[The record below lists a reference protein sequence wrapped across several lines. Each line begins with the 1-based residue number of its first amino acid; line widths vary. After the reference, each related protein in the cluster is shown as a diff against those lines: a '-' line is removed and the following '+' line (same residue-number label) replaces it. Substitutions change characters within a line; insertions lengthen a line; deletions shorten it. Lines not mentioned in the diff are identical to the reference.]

1 MRSHL
6 FMSVSV
12 YDAKMSGRLAN
23 GKDEYVWVVELLL
36 GCVMCF
42 FYFLCALQ
50 LLEFFIISNIPFYFK
65 KKSYKHSLRKYWA
78 FCSMPHSQG
87 WSHQ

>member
-1 MRSHL
+1 MRTRL

-12 YDAKMSGRLAN
+12 YDAKTSGRLAN

-36 GCVMCF
+36 GCVVCV

-50 LLEFFIISNIPFYFK
+50 LLEFFIIRNIPFYFTQ
-65 KKSYKHSLRKYWA
+65 KKSLINIL
-78 FCSMPHSQG
+78 
-87 WSHQ
+87 